1 MAKRTSWIRASFDAL
16 QYEGRAEEQMRSVE
30 DSELEWYRGLV
41 DEYGEAETNRAFD
54 NTSPLRVK
62 WVDWYMLLDKLG
74 DSDFPCVMVD
84 HKLKLRQDF
93 IEELKKQFE
102 EQEE

>member
-62 WVDWYMLLDKLG
+62 WVD
-74 DSDFPCVMVD
+74 
-84 HKLKLRQDF
+84 
-93 IEELKKQFE
+93 
-102 EQEE
+102 

>member
-1 MAKRTSWIRASFDAL
+1 VQAPRLFSTK
-16 QYEGRAEEQMRSVE
+16 EGAEEQLRSVE
-30 DSELEWYRGLV
+30 DSELERYRGLV
-41 DEYGEAETNRAFD
+41 DEYGEEETNRAFD

-74 DSDFPCVMVD
+74 DSDLPCVMVD

-93 IEELKKQFE
+93 IEELKKQVE

>member
-1 MAKRTSWIRASFDAL
+1 
-16 QYEGRAEEQMRSVE
+16 MRSVE

-62 WVDWYMLLDKLG
+62 WVD
-74 DSDFPCVMVD
+74 
-84 HKLKLRQDF
+84 
-93 IEELKKQFE
+93 
-102 EQEE
+102 